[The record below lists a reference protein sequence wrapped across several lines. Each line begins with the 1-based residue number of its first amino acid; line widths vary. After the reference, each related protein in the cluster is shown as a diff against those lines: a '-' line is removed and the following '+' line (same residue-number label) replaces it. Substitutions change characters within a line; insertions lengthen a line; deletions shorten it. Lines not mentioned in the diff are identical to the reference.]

1 MKHKTTGT
9 LKGMQTTV
17 RQQTALDQA
26 MLAVD
31 EVLETFFETQIQAA
45 SELDPS
51 YLRLWESLR
60 MVKNA
65 GGKRMRPYMVL
76 LACHAFKG
84 RLTDQVIAVAA
95 AQELLHISLLIHDDI
110 MDGSEMRHGEKNI
123 TGIYHDIYSE
133 HATSFATAMHHA
145 EGAAILGGDLL
156 LAAAQDLLS
165 SSLRGLPEA
174 QAAQALFYDAIFTVA
189 GGQLL
194 DMESSIYPIAKVDPL
209 KIARYKTAG
218 YGFITP
224 LCIGGLLAGASA
236 DKMHILRSFGEQLG
250 IAFQLKDDL
259 LGVFGNE
266 HTTGKPTDRDLIEGV
281 KTLLIQ
287 EFLQHASPEQ
297 KQVFASTFGQ
307 ADATPEAIEALRQAI
322 TKSGAKKIV
331 EDKITASYQAITA
344 QLQDLQLDDF
354 HQKLFMGL
362 VDKALKREY

>member
-1 MKHKTTGT
+1 
-9 LKGMQTTV
+9 MQTTLGE
-17 RQQTALDQA
+17 QTALDQA

-31 EVLETFFETQIQAA
+31 QVLETFFESQIRAA
-45 SELDPS
+45 SQLDPS
-51 YLRLWESLR
+51 YVRLWESLR
-60 MVKNA
+60 TVKNA

-84 RLTDQVIAVAA
+84 ELTDQVIAVAA

-123 TGIYHDIYSE
+123 TGIYHDTYSE
-133 HATSFATAMHHA
+133 YLSGSDAIMHHA

-165 SSLRGLPEA
+165 ASLSGLT
-174 QAAQALFYDAIFTVA
+174 QAKAVQSLFYQAIFTVA

-194 DMESSIYPIAKVDPL
+194 DMESSIYPIDQVDPL

-218 YGFITP
+218 YSFITP
-224 LCIGGLLAGASA
+224 LCIGALLASA
-236 DKMHILRSFGEQLG
+236 PEDKIQTLRSFGEQLG

-266 HTTGKPTDRDLIEGV
+266 HTIGKPTDRDLIEGV

-287 EFLQHASPEQ
+287 EFLQHADTEQ
-297 KQVFASTFGQ
+297 KQVFTTTFGK
-307 ADATPEAIEALRQAI
+307 ADATPEAIETLRQAI

-331 EDKITASYQAITA
+331 EDKIAASYQAIVA
-344 QLQDLQLDDF
+344 ELQDLQLDDF
-354 HQKLFMGL
+354 HKKLFMGL